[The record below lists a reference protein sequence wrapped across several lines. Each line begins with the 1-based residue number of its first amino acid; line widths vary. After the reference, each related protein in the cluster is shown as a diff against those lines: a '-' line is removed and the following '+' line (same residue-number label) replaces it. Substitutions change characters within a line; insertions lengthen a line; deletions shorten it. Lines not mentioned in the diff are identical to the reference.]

1 MAEEEEA
8 RTAIGSSMRDIELR
22 QAARAESFQKFSA
35 KLEEDLVKLQASL
48 DRAVQAASSSPSNLQ
63 LPANAASSAATFIS
77 DFTRILEQRRRLTRT
92 FEGDTSP
99 WEEYY
104 QRYRVLGIDDLK
116 ALWNETDFAREKP
129 RMTAHHRQFNPER
142 YALSKLILDAQVEKQ
157 KDFDD

>member
-63 LPANAASSAATFIS
+63 LPANVLKGTQALGKSIIRDIVSSASTTS
-77 DFTRILEQRRRLTRT
+77 RRYGMRPILPVK
-92 FEGDTSP
+92 S
-99 WEEYY
+99 
-104 QRYRVLGIDDLK
+104 LG
-116 ALWNETDFAREKP
+116 
-129 RMTAHHRQFNPER
+129 
-142 YALSKLILDAQVEKQ
+142 
-157 KDFDD
+157 